1 MPQSADYDQIA
12 ALNKKLPSILFNS
25 VSALAIVMLSS
36 IEPATTTVAADE
48 EDFEENSLIK
58 ICCTWGKDLAD
69 GILTYSIAG
78 NVDAKK
84 REAVHDA
91 IRDWDDKIE
100 SIKFNE
106 ISKASIEENNNI
118 PDIQI
123 RIIDDGDEF
132 KDEGPE
138 TAGNTKTRLDRSGFI
153 DYNIITIAEG
163 GLGKTF
169 SLKTIET
176 IAKHEIG
183 HALGLG
189 HANFGSNL
197 MTTKIESAA
206 ESISSCELEAVSH
219 ANSWKL
225 MSEDKHNNNN
235 NNNNNPSFPE
245 TTTII
250 CKS

>member
-1 MPQSADYDQIA
+1 MFFS
-12 ALNKKLPSILFNS
+12 L
-25 VSALAIVMLSS
+25 SALAIVILSS
-36 IEPATTTVAADE
+36 IGSSTTIFAANE

-69 GILTYSIAG
+69 GILTYSIIG
-78 NVDAKK
+78 NIDAEKK
-84 REAVHDA
+84 EAVHNA
-91 IRDWDDKIE
+91 IRDWNDKIE
-100 SIKFNE
+100 SIKF
-106 ISKASIEENNNI
+106 EEVSGEQEDYNR

-123 RIIDDGDEF
+123 RFVGDGDEF

-138 TAGNTKTRLDRSGFI
+138 TAGNTKTRLDKSGFI
-153 DYNIITIAEG
+153 DYNTIIIAEG

-169 SLKTIET
+169 DIKTIET

-206 ESISSCELEAVSH
+206 QAISSCELEAVRQ

-225 MSEDKHNNNN
+225 MNENEHDNNST
-235 NNNNNPSFPE
+235 PSFPK

-250 CKS
+250 CGG

>member
-12 ALNKKLPSILFNS
+12 ALNKKLSILFIS
-25 VSALAIVMLSS
+25 VSALAIVMLPS
-36 IEPATTTVAADE
+36 IESATTTVAADE

-69 GILTYSIAG
+69 GILTYSIVG
-78 NVDAKK
+78 NIDAEKK
-84 REAVHDA
+84 KAVHNA

-100 SIKFNE
+100 SIKF
-106 ISKASIEENNNI
+106 EEVSGEQENDNR

-123 RIIDDGDEF
+123 RFVGDGDEF

-138 TAGNTKTRLDRSGFI
+138 TAGNTKTRLDKSGFI
-153 DYNIITIAEG
+153 DYNTIIIAEG

-169 SLKTIET
+169 NIKTIET

-206 ESISSCELEAVSH
+206 QAISSCELEAVRQ

-225 MSEDKHNNNN
+225 MNENEQDNSI
-235 NNNNNPSFPE
+235 PSFPK

-250 CKS
+250 CGG

>member
-1 MPQSADYDQIA
+1 MLHLADNGQSAV
-12 ALNKKLPSILFNS
+12 LGKEFVSVLFFLL
-25 VSALAIVMLSS
+25 SALALVILSS
-36 IEPATTTVAADE
+36 IGSSTTILAADE

-69 GILTYSIAG
+69 GILTYSIVG
-78 NVDAKK
+78 NIDAEKK
-84 REAVHDA
+84 EAVHNA

-100 SIKFNE
+100 SIKF
-106 ISKASIEENNNI
+106 EEVSGEQEDDNR

-123 RIIDDGDEF
+123 RFVDDGDEF

-138 TAGNTKTRLDRSGFI
+138 TAGNTKTRLDKSGFI
-153 DYNIITIAEG
+153 DYNTIIIAEG
-163 GLGKTF
+163 GLGRTF
-169 SLKTIET
+169 DIKTIET

-206 ESISSCELEAVSH
+206 QAISSCELEAVRQ

-225 MSEDKHNNNN
+225 MNKNEHGSS
-235 NNNNNPSFPE
+235 PSFPE

>member
-1 MPQSADYDQIA
+1 LLHLADYGQSAV
-12 ALNKKLPSILFNS
+12 LGKELVSVLFFS
-25 VSALAIVMLSS
+25 LSALAIVILSCIGS
-36 IEPATTTVAADE
+36 STTILAADE

-69 GILTYSIAG
+69 GILTYSIVG
-78 NVDAKK
+78 NIDAEKK
-84 REAVHDA
+84 EAVHNA

-100 SIKFNE
+100 LIKFEE
-106 ISKASIEENNNI
+106 ISGEQENDNR

-123 RIIDDGDEF
+123 RFIDDGDEF

-138 TAGNTKTRLDRSGFI
+138 TAGNTKTRLDKMGFI
-153 DYNIITIAEG
+153 DYNTIIIAEG

-169 SLKTIET
+169 NIKTIET

-206 ESISSCELEAVSH
+206 QAISSCELEAVRQ

-225 MSEDKHNNNN
+225 MNEYEHDNST
-235 NNNNNPSFPE
+235 PSFPE
-245 TTTII
+245 ITTII
-250 CKS
+250 CGG

>member
-1 MPQSADYDQIA
+1 MLHLADNGQSAV
-12 ALNKKLPSILFNS
+12 LGKELVFILFFS
-25 VSALAIVMLSS
+25 LSALAIVILSS
-36 IEPATTTVAADE
+36 IGSSTTILAADE

-69 GILTYSIAG
+69 GILTYSIVG
-78 NVDAKK
+78 NIDTEKK
-84 REAVHDA
+84 EAVHNA

-100 SIKFNE
+100 SIKFQEVSGEQEADNR
-106 ISKASIEENNNI
+106 

-123 RIIDDGDEF
+123 RFVGDGDEF

-138 TAGNTKTRLDRSGFI
+138 TAGNTKTRLDKSGFI
-153 DYNIITIAEG
+153 DYNTIIIAEG

-169 SLKTIET
+169 NIKTIET

-206 ESISSCELEAVSH
+206 QGISSCELEAVRQ

-225 MSEDKHNNNN
+225 MNENEIDNSI
-235 NNNNNPSFPE
+235 PSFPE

-250 CKS
+250 CGS

>member
-1 MPQSADYDQIA
+1 LRYPADYGKSA
-12 ALNKKLPSILFNS
+12 VLSKELFSVLFFS
-25 VSALAIVMLSS
+25 VSAFAIIMLQSAGTS
-36 IEPATTTVAADE
+36 NTIFAADE
-48 EDFEENSLIK
+48 EDFEENSLIR

-69 GILTYSIAG
+69 GILTYSIKG
-78 NVDAKK
+78 NVDSQKK
-84 REAVHDA
+84 EAVHNA
-91 IRDWDDKIE
+91 IRDWDNKME
-100 SIKFNE
+100 SIKFE
-106 ISKASIEENNNI
+106 EVSSAQENNINR

-123 RIIDDGDEF
+123 QFIDDGDQFE
-132 KDEGPE
+132 DEGPE

-153 DYNIITIAEG
+153 DYNIIAIAEG

-169 SLKTIET
+169 DIKTIET

-206 ESISSCELEAVSH
+206 QAISSCELEAVRQ

-225 MSEDKHNNNN
+225 MNENEHDNS
-235 NNNNNPSFPE
+235 PSFPE
-245 TTTII
+245 TATII
-250 CKS
+250 CGS

>member
-1 MPQSADYDQIA
+1 LLHLADNGQSAV
-12 ALNKKLPSILFNS
+12 LGKELFFILFFS
-25 VSALAIVMLSS
+25 LSALAIVILSS
-36 IEPATTTVAADE
+36 IGSSTTILAANE

-69 GILTYSIAG
+69 GILTYSIVG
-78 NVDAKK
+78 NIDAEKK
-84 REAVHDA
+84 AAVHNA

-100 SIKFNE
+100 SIKF
-106 ISKASIEENNNI
+106 EEVSGEQEDDI
-118 PDIQI
+118 RPDIQI
-123 RIIDDGDEF
+123 RFVGDGDEF

-138 TAGNTKTRLDRSGFI
+138 TAGNTKTRLDKSGFI
-153 DYNIITIAEG
+153 DYNTIIIAEG

-169 SLKTIET
+169 SIKTIET

-206 ESISSCELEAVSH
+206 QAISSCELEAVRQ

-225 MSEDKHNNNN
+225 MNENEHDNSI
-235 NNNNNPSFPE
+235 PSSPK
-245 TTTII
+245 TTTVI
-250 CKS
+250 CGG

>member
-1 MPQSADYDQIA
+1 LLHSADYGQSVV
-12 ALNKKLPSILFNS
+12 LSNELFS
-25 VSALAIVMLSS
+25 VWFFSASALAIVILLS
-36 IEPATTTVAADE
+36 TVVPNTIFAAEE

-69 GILTYSIAG
+69 GILTYSIVG
-78 NVDAKK
+78 NVDAEKTQ
-84 REAVHDA
+84 AVHDA
-91 IRDWDDKIE
+91 IQDWDDKIE
-100 SIKFNE
+100 SIKFVE
-106 ISKASIEENNNI
+106 VSSMQESNNR

-123 RIIDDGDEF
+123 RFIDDGDQF
-132 KDEGPE
+132 QDEGPE
-138 TAGNTKTRLDRSGFI
+138 TAGNTKTRLDKSGFI
-153 DYNIITIAEG
+153 DYNTIIIAEG

-169 SLKTIET
+169 DIKTIET

-206 ESISSCELEAVSH
+206 QAISSCELEAVRQ

-225 MSEDKHNNNN
+225 MNENKHDNS
-235 NNNNNPSFPE
+235 PSFPE

-250 CKS
+250 CRS

>member
-1 MPQSADYDQIA
+1 MLHLADNGQSAVLGKELIF
-12 ALNKKLPSILFNS
+12 ILFFS
-25 VSALAIVMLSS
+25 LSALAIVILSS
-36 IEPATTTVAADE
+36 IGSSTTIFAANE

-69 GILTYSIAG
+69 GILTYSIVG
-78 NVDAKK
+78 NIDAEKK
-84 REAVHDA
+84 ESVHNA

-100 SIKFNE
+100 SIKF
-106 ISKASIEENNNI
+106 EEVSGEQEDDNR

-123 RIIDDGDEF
+123 RFVGDGDEF

-138 TAGNTKTRLDRSGFI
+138 TAGNTKTRLDKSGFI
-153 DYNIITIAEG
+153 DYNTIIIAEG

-169 SLKTIET
+169 SIKTIET

-206 ESISSCELEAVSH
+206 QAISSCELEAVRQ

-225 MSEDKHNNNN
+225 MNENEHDNNST
-235 NNNNNPSFPE
+235 PSFPK

-250 CKS
+250 C

>member
-1 MPQSADYDQIA
+1 MLPLADYGQSAV
-12 ALNKKLPSILFNS
+12 LSKELVSVLFFS
-25 VSALAIVMLSS
+25 VSALVIVLLSS
-36 IEPATTTVAADE
+36 IGSSTTILAADDE

-69 GILTYSIAG
+69 GILTYNIVG
-78 NVDAKK
+78 DVDSEKK
-84 REAVHDA
+84 EAVQDA
-91 IRDWDDKIE
+91 IQDWDDKIE
-100 SIKFNE
+100 SIEF
-106 ISKASIEENNNI
+106 EEVSGERENYDR
-118 PDIQI
+118 PDIEI
-123 RIIDDGDEF
+123 RFVDDGEQF

-138 TAGNTKTRLDRSGFI
+138 TAGNTKTRLDKFGFI
-153 DYNIITIAEG
+153 DYNTIIIAEG

-169 SLKTIET
+169 DIKTIET

-189 HANFGSNL
+189 HANFRSNL

-206 ESISSCELEAVSH
+206 QAISSCELEAVRQ

-225 MSEDKHNNNN
+225 MNKNEHDNS
-235 NNNNNPSFPE
+235 PSFPE

>member
-1 MPQSADYDQIA
+1 LLHLADNCQSAVLGKEFIS
-12 ALNKKLPSILFNS
+12 LLFFS
-25 VSALAIVMLSS
+25 VSALAIVIHLSIGS
-36 IEPATTTVAADE
+36 STTILAADE
-48 EDFEENSLIK
+48 EDFEENSLIT

-69 GILTYSIAG
+69 GLLTYNIVG

-84 REAVHDA
+84 KEAVHDA
-91 IRDWDDKIE
+91 IQDWDDKIE
-100 SIKFNE
+100 SIKF
-106 ISKASIEENNNI
+106 EEVSVEQENDNR
-118 PDIQI
+118 PDIQV
-123 RIIDDGDEF
+123 RFVDDGDEF

-138 TAGNTKTRLDRSGFI
+138 TAGNTKTRLDQLGFI
-153 DYNIITIAEG
+153 DYNNIIIAEG

-169 SLKTIET
+169 NIKTIET

-206 ESISSCELEAVSH
+206 QTISSCELEAVRQ

-225 MSEDKHNNNN
+225 MNENEHDNT
-235 NNNNNPSFPE
+235 PSFPE

-250 CKS
+250 C

>member
-1 MPQSADYDQIA
+1 LLHLADYGQLA
-12 ALNKKLPSILFNS
+12 VLSKELLLVLFFSI
-25 VSALAIVMLSS
+25 SALAIIILSS
-36 IEPATTTVAADE
+36 IGFSTTTHAADEE
-48 EDFEENSLIK
+48 EDFEENNLIK

-69 GILTYSIAG
+69 GILTYTIVG
-78 NVDAKK
+78 NIDAEKK
-84 REAVHDA
+84 EAVHNA
-91 IRDWDDKIE
+91 IQDWDDKIE
-100 SIKFNE
+100 SIEF
-106 ISKASIEENNNI
+106 EEFSGKQENDNR

-123 RIIDDGDEF
+123 RFVGDADEF

-138 TAGNTKTRLDRSGFI
+138 SAGNTKTRLDKFGFI
-153 DYNIITIAEG
+153 DYNTIIIAEG

-169 SLKTIET
+169 DIKTIET

-189 HANFGSNL
+189 HANFRSNL

-206 ESISSCELEAVSH
+206 QAISSCELEAVRQ

-225 MSEDKHNNNN
+225 MNNNEHDSS
-235 NNNNNPSFPE
+235 PSFPE

>member
-1 MPQSADYDQIA
+1 MLHLADNGQSAV
-12 ALNKKLPSILFNS
+12 LGKEFVSVLFFLL
-25 VSALAIVMLSS
+25 SALALVILSS
-36 IEPATTTVAADE
+36 IGSSTTILAADE

-69 GILTYSIAG
+69 GILTYSIVG
-78 NVDAKK
+78 NIDAEKK
-84 REAVHDA
+84 EAVHNA
-91 IRDWDDKIE
+91 IRDWNDKIE
-100 SIKFNE
+100 SIKF
-106 ISKASIEENNNI
+106 EEVSGEQEDDNR

-123 RIIDDGDEF
+123 RFVGDGDEF

-138 TAGNTKTRLDRSGFI
+138 TAGNTKTRLDKSGFI
-153 DYNIITIAEG
+153 DYNTIIIAEG

-169 SLKTIET
+169 NIKTIET

-206 ESISSCELEAVSH
+206 QAISSCELEAVRQ

-225 MSEDKHNNNN
+225 MNENEHDNST
-235 NNNNNPSFPE
+235 PSFPK

-250 CKS
+250 CGG

>member
-1 MPQSADYDQIA
+1 LLHLADNGHSSV
-12 ALNKKLPSILFNS
+12 LGKELVSVLFFS
-25 VSALAIVMLSS
+25 LSALAIVILLSIGS
-36 IEPATTTVAADE
+36 STTILAADE

-69 GILTYSIAG
+69 GILTYSIVG
-78 NVDAKK
+78 NIDAEKK
-84 REAVHDA
+84 EAVHNA

-100 SIKFNE
+100 SIKF
-106 ISKASIEENNNI
+106 EEVSGEHDNDSR

-123 RIIDDGDEF
+123 RFVDDGDEF

-153 DYNIITIAEG
+153 DYNTIIIAEG

-169 SLKTIET
+169 NIKTIQT

-206 ESISSCELEAVSH
+206 QAISSCELEAVRQ

-225 MSEDKHNNNN
+225 MNQNEHDST
-235 NNNNNPSFPE
+235 PSFPE

-250 CKS
+250 CGG

>member
-1 MPQSADYDQIA
+1 MLHLADYGQSAVLGKEFVYV
-12 ALNKKLPSILFNS
+12 LFFS
-25 VSALAIVMLSS
+25 VSALAIVILSS
-36 IEPATTTVAADE
+36 TGSSTTILVAEDE

-58 ICCTWGKDLAD
+58 VCCTWGKDLAD
-69 GILTYSIAG
+69 GILTYSIVG
-78 NVDAKK
+78 DVDAEKK
-84 REAVHDA
+84 EAVHNA
-91 IRDWDDKIE
+91 IQDWDDNIE
-100 SIKFNE
+100 SIKFEEVSSIQE
-106 ISKASIEENNNI
+106 IKNR

-123 RIIDDGDEF
+123 RFVDDGKQF

-138 TAGNTKTRLDRSGFI
+138 TAGNTKTRLDKSGFI
-153 DYNIITIAEG
+153 DYNTIIIAEG

-169 SLKTIET
+169 DIKTIET

-206 ESISSCELEAVSH
+206 EAISSCELEAVRQ

-225 MSEDKHNNNN
+225 MNENEHDSS
-235 NNNNNPSFPE
+235 PSFPE
-245 TTTII
+245 MTTII
-250 CKS
+250 CES

>member
-1 MPQSADYDQIA
+1 MSVFVIIMLLSTGS
-12 ALNKKLPSILFNS
+12 LNTIF
-25 VSALAIVMLSS
+25 
-36 IEPATTTVAADE
+36 AADE
-48 EDFEENSLIK
+48 EDFEENSLIR

-69 GILTYSIAG
+69 GILTYSIEG
-78 NVDAKK
+78 NVDSDKK
-84 REAVHDA
+84 EAVQNA
-91 IRDWDDKIE
+91 IRDWDNKLA
-100 SIKFNE
+100 SIKFEE
-106 ISKASIEENNNI
+106 ISIAGENYNNR

-123 RIIDDGDEF
+123 RFIDNGEQF

-138 TAGNTKTRLDRSGFI
+138 TAGNTKTRLDKSGFI

-169 SLKTIET
+169 KIKTIET

-206 ESISSCELEAVSH
+206 QAISSCELEAVRQ

-225 MSEDKHNNNN
+225 MNENENENEHGNS
-235 NNNNNPSFPE
+235 PSFPE
-245 TTTII
+245 TTTIF
-250 CKS
+250 CGS

>member
-1 MPQSADYDQIA
+1 MQHLADNGHSAV
-12 ALNKKLPSILFNS
+12 LVKEHVFILFFSLS
-25 VSALAIVMLSS
+25 VLAIVILSS
-36 IEPATTTVAADE
+36 IGSSTTILAAPANV

-69 GILTYSIAG
+69 GILTYSIVG
-78 NVDAKK
+78 NIDAEKK
-84 REAVHDA
+84 EAVHNA

-100 SIKFNE
+100 SIKF
-106 ISKASIEENNNI
+106 EEVSGEQEDDDS

-123 RIIDDGDEF
+123 RFVNDGDEF

-138 TAGNTKTRLDRSGFI
+138 TAGNTKTRLDKSGFI
-153 DYNIITIAEG
+153 DYNTIIIAEG

-169 SLKTIET
+169 DIKTIET

-206 ESISSCELEAVSH
+206 QAISSCELEAVRQ
-219 ANSWKL
+219 ANSWKI
-225 MSEDKHNNNN
+225 MNENEHDNSI
-235 NNNNNPSFPE
+235 PSFPE
-245 TTTII
+245 TTRII
-250 CKS
+250 CGG